1 MKTGYHAVYS
11 KDFFDGINDARKYG
25 FDFVQFDLGVPK
37 FFLNE
42 LTNQNLEDISAY
54 ANDKGITI
62 TFHAPGDNVG
72 LFCDY
77 PIIRKGIL
85 DEFSLILEKANKLK
99 ARHITFHAGNY
110 SQFKK
115 SGTKK
120 DDSNTSYYEQVL
132 YDNIKY
138 LTEHCGG
145 VLVCI
150 ENFALGDVSRRAIK
164 RLIDDGN
171 PLYLTLDTAKLY
183 SDVTT
188 TAIIEEDFELFIQYK
203 DYIKEMHIHDMNKE
217 YKSHQTVGTGTVDFQ
232 LFKQFINNNVYLNFE
247 VRPVEA
253 AKISKDNLSSIW
265 KCSFSV

>member
-11 KDFFDGINDARKYG
+11 KDFFDGIDDARKYG

-37 FFLNE
+37 FFLNK
-42 LTNQNLEDISAY
+42 LTDEKLKDIATY
-54 ANDKGITI
+54 ADDKGITI

-85 DEFSLILEKANKLK
+85 DEFSLILEKANKLN

-115 SGTKK
+115 SGTK
-120 DDSNTSYYEQVL
+120 SNELNTSYYEQIL
-132 YDNIKY
+132 YDNIKH
-138 LTEHCGG
+138 LIDRCGN
-145 VLVCI
+145 VLICM
-150 ENFALGDVSRRAIK
+150 ENFMWNKVSLKVIK

-171 PLYLTLDTAKLY
+171 ALYLTIDIAKLY
-183 SDVTT
+183 NDVTAT
-188 TAIIEEDFELFIQYK
+188 SIIKNDYDLFVQYK
-203 DYIKEMHIHDMNKE
+203 DYIREMHIHDMNE
-217 YKSHQTVGTGTVDFQ
+217 EFKSHQTVGTGAIDFQ
-232 LFKQFINNNVYLNFE
+232 LFKTFLNNNVYLNFE

-253 AKISKDNLSSIW
+253 AKTSKDNLARIW
-265 KCSFSV
+265 GYDFMV